1 MNPVSWTQ
9 KRGFC
14 MAKLTYEDKINL
26 YMEKNLAIE
35 KSYDMK

>member
-14 MAKLTYEDKINL
+14 MAKLTYENRIEIYKKI
-26 YMEKNLAIE
+26 KNGESPTYL
-35 KSYDMK
+35 